1 MTGPRTV
8 IPLEDDDLDDSL
20 LADRTV
26 SVRSDNAVQF
36 SKTIALLGAA
46 GKVSI
51 AYYRRQPIS

>member
-1 MTGPRTV
+1 VDGV
-8 IPLEDDDLDDSL
+8 EVAASLEDDVLEDSL
-20 LADRTV
+20 LADRTI

-51 AYYRRQPIS
+51 VRE